1 MKQHKSIIK
10 RLGALLAVALLA
22 VAGLTS
28 CSSDDTKTPLA
39 APTLTE
45 GAKTVSSIVF
55 NWQPVDGASQYA
67 YELYDTLGTKVTAD
81 VTTTTTV
88 VATGLKPNT
97 QYTLKVWAFSPIDGH
112 RTTSPIATITAT
124 TNEQIPLVAPTA
136 ATAATVSGGI
146 TITWPAVEHATA
158 YRYTLSNGTSGVT
171 ATNSVTLTSL
181 DRGTY
186 TITIVATSDDETY
199 ADSEPFA
206 FTFERAK
213 AELWRQTGTYT
224 AANLPEGNNKFTA
237 DIVAYDDGSYT
248 IEAPYGV
255 KGLDI
260 TFSVDA
266 DNNNEIQ
273 PIGTQSYGGYEYV
286 WVTRQYDL
294 GMYCSGGYSAFEGG
308 KQKGQVWFYAIVYDA
323 DGNEVGEGGYDVFD
337 WGGDTEV
344 TVDKLCGTYAAV
356 TSAYDY
362 FSSDWTLQE
371 VNRTDEVTITKV
383 NDNTVT
389 ISNFYG
395 WEEDFTATVDLQ
407 AKTITVQPSVWNT
420 YYTFADVS
428 SSTTPVVATFTDD
441 LVITFQNYTAWYG
454 SYYYI
459 ESDARTVLTQK

>member
-1 MKQHKSIIK
+1 MKQHKSFIK

-67 YELYDTLGTKVTAD
+67 YELYDNQGAKVTAD

-88 VATGLKPNT
+88 VATGLKPQT
-97 QYTLKVWAFSPIDGH
+97 QYTLKVWAFSPVDGN
-112 RTTSPIATITAT
+112 RSTSPIATITAT

-136 ATAATVSGGI
+136 ATAATVSGGV

-158 YRYTLSNGTSGVT
+158 YKYSLSNGTTGVT
-171 ATNSVTLTSL
+171 PTNSVTLTAL
-181 DRGTY
+181 ERGTY
-186 TITIVATSDDETY
+186 TITLVATSSDETY
-199 ADSEPFA
+199 ADSEPFQ
-206 FTFERAK
+206 FTFERTR
-213 AELWRQTGTYT
+213 AELWRKTGTYT
-224 AANLPEGNNKFTA
+224 AANLPDGSNTFTA

-255 KGLDI
+255 AGFNI
-260 TFSVDA
+260 SFSVDA
-266 DNNNEIQ
+266 DNNNAIT
-273 PIGTQSYGGYEYV
+273 PIGSLSYGGYEYF
-286 WVTRQYDL
+286 WVSTQYDL

-308 KQKGQVWFYAIVYDA
+308 KQKGEVWFYTIIYDA

-337 WGGDTEV
+337 WGGDTDV
-344 TVDKLCGTYAAV
+344 TVDKLCGTYAAA
-356 TSAYDY
+356 TSSYDY

-383 NDNTVT
+383 SDNTVK

-395 WEEDFTATVDLQ
+395 WEEDFIGTVDLE
-407 AKTITVQPSVWNT
+407 AKTITVQPTVWAT
-420 YYTFADVS
+420 YYTFADIS
-428 SSTTPVVATFTDD
+428 SSTTPVVATYTDD
-441 LVITFQNYTAWYG
+441 LVITFQNFTAWYDG
-454 SYYYI
+454 YSYI
-459 ESDARTVLTQK
+459 ESDARCTLTQK